1 MSPHSPTERFPAN
14 CPGNRYWA
22 AHELKVSP
30 RTGVGPAGNSRLTG
44 QKPLPRPGACALCHT
59 ISLPNVSRQIV
70 RVTGTGR
77 HMSSKYHRGRG
88 VGPERNSLLT
98 GQKPLPRPG
107 ACALCHT
114 ISLPNVSRQIVRV
127 TGTGR
132 HMSSKYH
139 RGRGSV
145 LREIAD
151 LPAKNPY
158 QGQVLVH
165 YVTPLAYRTFP
176 GKLSG

>member
-1 MSPHSPTERFPAN
+1 MSHHWPTERFPAN

-22 AHELKVSP
+22 GHELKVSP

-77 HMSSKYHRGRG
+77 HISSKD
-88 VGPERNSLLT
+88 
-98 GQKPLPRPG
+98 
-107 ACALCHT
+107 
-114 ISLPNVSRQIVRV
+114 
-127 TGTGR
+127 
-132 HMSSKYH
+132 H

-176 GKLSG
+176 GKYSEKHVLGDTLDQSITADGGRSCGK

>member
-1 MSPHSPTERFPAN
+1 MSHHWLTERFPAN

-22 AHELKVSP
+22 GHELKVSP

-77 HMSSKYHRGRG
+77 HMSSKYH
-88 VGPERNSLLT
+88 P
-98 GQKPLPRPG
+98 
-107 ACALCHT
+107 
-114 ISLPNVSRQIVRV
+114 
-127 TGTGR
+127 
-132 HMSSKYH
+132 
-139 RGRGSV
+139 GRGSV

-176 GKLSG
+176 GKLSWEQGLGGTGAQSTTADGGRSCMK